1 MAKRCI
7 PNGKGGF
14 ICIENITLC
23 VLALLIFSVGYLYY
37 LHYQSLTKENQ
48 SLTKENRS
56 LETGT
61 TVINN
66 VSSGSGGYGVSDLQ
80 NMYIPP
86 LNTIDVRG
94 PIELPPIPL
103 GGLGV
108 NSPVP
113 LVQTINTAVPLMPL
127 STVVQNTVPL
137 GVGIPVNIRTTT
149 ANTPF
154 RQIGILTKDSKS
166 TEPLILPLFGRS
178 LLNGRDKWQY
188 YTVVNSGGAAFNAK
202 LPIKVKG
209 RSCTGE
215 YGCDSVYT
223 GDTVYVEGYQD
234 TFRAT
239 IYENATMNYIPF

>member
-14 ICIENITLC
+14 ICIENVTLC
-23 VLALLIFSVGYLYY
+23 VLTLLVFSVGYLYY
-37 LHYQSLTKENQ
+37 LHYQSTNKDA
-48 SLTKENRS
+48 
-56 LETGT
+56 GT

-66 VSSGSGGYGVSDLQ
+66 NVSSGPSGPSGSGGYGGQGGYGGSGGSDLQ

-94 PIELPPIPL
+94 PIELPPVPI
-103 GGLGV
+103 GGLGA

-113 LVQTINTAVPLMPL
+113 LVHSLGY
-127 STVVQNTVPL
+127 
-137 GVGIPVNIRTTT
+137 GVGIPVNIRTST

-154 RQIGILTKDSKS
+154 RQIGILTKEGGSAGK
-166 TEPLILPLFGRS
+166 EPLILPLFGRS

-215 YGCDSVYT
+215 YGCDGVYN
-223 GDTVYVEGYQD
+223 GDTVYVEGYNE